1 MDENKERYNI
11 ERYGKRDSGNAVR
24 CTKSKSKK
32 NYSHNV
38 MFVGNKT
45 DLQVQSAVDK
55 KNLLYAEVST
65 GIIFIIKSNST

>member
-1 MDENKERYNI
+1 MERETVVMLFVVQNLRVRRIIPTSDNI
-11 ERYGKRDSGNAVR
+11 MRSRRD
-24 CTKSKSKK
+24 
-32 NYSHNV
+32 NV